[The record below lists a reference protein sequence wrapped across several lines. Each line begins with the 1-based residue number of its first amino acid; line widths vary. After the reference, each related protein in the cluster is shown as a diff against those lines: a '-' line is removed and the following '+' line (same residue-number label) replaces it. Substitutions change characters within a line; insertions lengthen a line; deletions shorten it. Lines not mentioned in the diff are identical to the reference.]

1 MSEFTAIRA
10 ASVTLQTLLEREI
23 TRSDNP
29 SLAGVPVHL
38 NSPRFMRESKKK
50 GISLWLY
57 MITREPDTLNRR
69 VERPTASQV
78 RRRPLPLTLHYLI
91 CPLWDDPRDDQTLLG
106 KIIQVFHDHAVLT
119 AGDLRESLA
128 GADEL
133 RLVLDAPSLQ
143 ELSLVWESLNEPY
156 HLSVSYTVQVVD
168 IDSDTDDVIAP
179 PVLVS
184 TQQPAQI
191 IGGGAA

>member
-10 ASVTLQTLLEREI
+10 ASVTLLTLLEREI
-23 TRSDNP
+23 TRNDN
-29 SLAGVPVHL
+29 LAVRNVPIHL
-38 NSPRFMRESKKK
+38 NSPRFMREAKKR

-57 MITREPDTLNRR
+57 MITREPDTLNRPL
-69 VERPTASQV
+69 ERPTASQL

-91 CPLWDDPRDDQTLLG
+91 CPLWEDPRDEQTLLG
-106 KIIQVFHDHAVLT
+106 KVIQVFHDHAILET
-119 AGDLRESLA
+119 GELQESLA

-156 HLSVSYTVQVVD
+156 HLSVSYTVQVVA
-168 IDSDTDDVIAP
+168 IDSDTDHTVMP
-179 PVLVS
+179 PVLVA

-191 IGGGAA
+191 VGGGAS